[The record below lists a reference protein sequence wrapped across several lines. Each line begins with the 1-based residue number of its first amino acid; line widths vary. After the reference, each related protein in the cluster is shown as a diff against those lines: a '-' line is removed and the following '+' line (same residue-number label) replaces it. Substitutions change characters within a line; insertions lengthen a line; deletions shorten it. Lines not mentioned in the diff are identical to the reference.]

1 MLLLSALLMTLSDWS
16 KVMQLEALTKVLQE
30 KGIVGAGGA
39 GFPAYAKLDKRADTI
54 ILNCAECEPLF
65 KVHRQMLEKY
75 AYEIVS
81 ALSMVADA
89 VEADRAIIGIKP
101 SYKGAAE
108 AVKIA
113 SVAFPKVSISYLPE
127 IYPAGDEMILT
138 YETTGRKIK
147 PGNIPISVGVTVFN
161 VETMLNIYRAVNED
175 IAVTHKYVMIA
186 GEVKNP
192 QILCLPLGMSFK
204 EAVDLCGGSTIN
216 EPSYLIGGPMTGRID
231 APSGLITKTTNAV
244 ILLPQNHYIVGRKTV
259 KATFGVKRAMS
270 ACCSCRM
277 CTDLCSRNLLGHPID
292 PQSFMHG
299 ISQNKVLDVKPFL
312 DTFYC
317 SQCGLCEMYSCMQ
330 GLSPATLI
338 REYRNGLR
346 SKGITPSK
354 NPEYTDVS
362 GKRRYRMVP
371 VARLVRRLG
380 LTKYD
385 VEVPFVDGEISAKR
399 LTIALNQN
407 IGAPSKAAVKKGDKV
422 LQGQVIAE
430 AQNGSL
436 SVAVHAPMDSRVAE
450 VTDKYI
456 ILEKG
461 RK

>member
-1 MLLLSALLMTLSDWS
+1 
-16 KVMQLEALTKVLQE
+16 MQLEALTKILQE

-81 ALSMVADA
+81 TLSMVADC
-89 VEADRAIIGIKP
+89 VEADRAIVGIKP

-108 AVKIA
+108 AVKMA
-113 SVAFPKVSISYLPE
+113 SQAFPKVSVSYLPE

-147 PGNIPISVGVTVFN
+147 PGNIPITVGVTVFN
-161 VETMLNIYRAVNED
+161 VETMLNIYRAVNEN
-175 IAVTHKYVMIA
+175 AGVTHKYVMVA
-186 GEVKNP
+186 GEVVNP
-192 QILCLPLGMSFK
+192 KIIRVPLGMSFK
-204 EAVDLCGGSTIN
+204 EVADYCGGSAIKD
-216 EPSYLIGGPMTGRID
+216 PAYLAGGPMTGKIVS
-231 APSGLITKTTNAV
+231 PHELITKTTNAV
-244 ILLPQNHYIVGRKTV
+244 ILLPQDHYIVQRKTV
-259 KATFGVKRAMS
+259 KATFGIKRAMS

-277 CTDLCSRNLLGHPID
+277 CTDLCSRHLLGHPID

-299 ISQNKVLDVKPFL
+299 LSQNTVIDIKPFL
-312 DTFYC
+312 NTFYC

-338 REYRNGLR
+338 AEYRNGLR
-346 SKGITPSK
+346 AKGIKPPE
-354 NPEYTDVS
+354 NPEYTGVS
-362 GKRRYRMVP
+362 DKRPYREVP
-371 VARLVRRLG
+371 VARLVKRLG

-385 VEVPFVDGEISAKR
+385 IEVPFTDDQVSPKR
-399 LTIALNQN
+399 LTVSLHQN
-407 IGAPSKAAVKKGDKV
+407 IGAPSEASVKKGDRV
-422 LQGQVIAE
+422 EAGQMIA
-430 AQNGSL
+430 A
-436 SVAVHAPMDSRVAE
+436 APEGKLGVGIHSPMQATVAE
-450 VTDKYI
+450 VTDKCI
-456 ILEKG
+456 VLEKG

>member
-1 MLLLSALLMTLSDWS
+1 
-16 KVMQLEALTKVLQE
+16 MQLEALTKVLQE

-75 AYEIVS
+75 AFEIVS

-89 VEADRAIIGIKP
+89 VEADRAIVGIKP

-108 AVKIA
+108 AVKMA
-113 SVAFPKVSISYLPE
+113 ALSFPKVSISYLPE

-175 IAVTHKYVMIA
+175 AAVTHKYVMVA
-186 GEVKNP
+186 GEVVNP
-192 QILCLPLGMSFK
+192 QILKVPLGMSYK
-204 EAVDLCGGSTIN
+204 EVVDLCGGSKI
-216 EPSYLIGGPMTGRID
+216 EDAAYLIGGPMTGKIE

-244 ILLPQNHYIVGRKTV
+244 ILLPQDHYIVGRKTV
-259 KATFGVKRAMS
+259 KATFGMKRAMS

-292 PQSFMHG
+292 PQAFMHG
-299 ISQNKVLDVKPFL
+299 ISQNEVLDMKPFL

-330 GLSPATLI
+330 LLSPATLI
-338 REYRNGLR
+338 AEYRNGLR
-346 SKGITPSK
+346 AKGITPSK
-354 NPEYTDVS
+354 NPDYTDIS
-362 GKRRYRMVP
+362 DKREYRKVP

-385 VEVPFVDGEISAKR
+385 VEVPFKDDEISSKR
-399 LTIALNQN
+399 LTVSLHQN
-407 IGAPSKAAVKKGDKV
+407 IGAMSKASVKKGDKV
-422 LQGQVIAE
+422 VYGQIIATAPE
-430 AQNGSL
+430 DKLG
-436 SVAVHAPMDSRVAE
+436 VAIHAPMDSKVAE

-456 ILEKG
+456 VLEKG